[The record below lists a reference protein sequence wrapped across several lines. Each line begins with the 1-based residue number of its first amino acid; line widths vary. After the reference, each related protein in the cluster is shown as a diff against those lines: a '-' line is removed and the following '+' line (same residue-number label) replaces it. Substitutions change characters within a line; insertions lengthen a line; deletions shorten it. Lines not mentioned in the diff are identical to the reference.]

1 MTPLIAEK
9 SIEINAPAARV
20 WTVLTNPHYNEKWAA
35 LFAAK
40 GPIDSDWKLGSKVL
54 WRNTDGQV
62 YVTGAVI
69 ALETNKLLRFTV
81 RSTTKEMQ
89 PLSGLAEDDITQTF
103 ALHEHDGRT
112 TLSIA
117 HGDFSKLAN
126 GDKIL
131 PAVVAGWDTILALLK
146 QLAEGSTA
154 DSHGNT
160 GLAAEAAD
168 PKH

>member
-1 MTPLIAEK
+1 MTPLVAEK
-9 SIEINAPAARV
+9 SIEINAPAARL
-20 WTVLTNPHYNEKWAA
+20 WTVLTNPRFNEIWAA

-54 WRNTDGQV
+54 WRNAEGQV

-69 ALETNKLLRFTV
+69 AVEANKLLRFTV
-81 RSTTKEMQ
+81 RSTTREMQ
-89 PLSGLAEDDITQTF
+89 PLSGLDEDDITQTY
-103 ALHEHDGRT
+103 ALAEHDGRT

-131 PAVVAGWDTILALLK
+131 PAVVTGWDTILALLK
-146 QLAEGSTA
+146 ELAETSAA
-154 DSHGNT
+154 DSHGNA

-168 PKH
+168 GKH